1 MERSRPEN
9 SLMKRSLA
17 STMIFKTTHRI
28 AKCCA
33 VLVAASLAWAAP
45 SPLHAENTISIDT
58 VAVDPG
64 AAERRDRAGG

>member
-1 MERSRPEN
+1 
-9 SLMKRSLA
+9 
-17 STMIFKTTHRI
+17 MIFKTTHRI